1 MYEKSKTNLD
11 NVLQKIKT
19 NNLPFILLL
28 IILIIIMLV
37 TIITDYFSFSKSKSR
52 FEGFDVA
59 NDNRIPENID
69 TSQNEIYENESDK
82 QIPVGDKKLL
92 DDYRD
97 NNPEDY
103 DKYKKQYDKYN
114 KEYDKNDSDKI
125 NNVSNDVKDYDNKN
139 KNNYET
145 TIKNEFLTAINNESN
160 SAKNKPPNFNI
171 NIPTIK
177 DPKVSNSIITIS
189 FFLIIFILCFV
200 FLPNFR
206 DFRNLFSQI
215 NNVTYV
221 ILYTV
226 FLIIF
231 LRLFPASIMKN
242 NAYYIIPITIIV
254 AVILF
259 VTTLTSNYATVFN
272 INYERIKMI
281 ILYLCF
287 ITISIT
293 YYSIDP
299 GGYISKNF
307 NVSLLLSI
315 LIGIF
320 GFLYLV
326 VLLTLPNVYHDA
338 FRNSTNVTNA
348 SENISGFTK
357 YGTISFVLFL
367 IIITIVIS
375 TYPGGFFKNTTSSII
390 IIIILLIICIIWS
403 ILLVVN
409 TFNGF
414 NNNNPSNF
422 IDSSLTVAK
431 KTLLSLLGFS
441 ISGIIIAYIVYSVR
455 QLSGRNNIISFVLS
469 IFLIISMLILIYK
482 TIFIKLPSNNV
493 NKSKQAFFALILN
506 LIFYIP
512 CLFSGIFDVIMKTL
526 VNEYNS
532 TTTGNVLILIIT
544 LGLLLLY
551 IFLPKIQHFT
561 NSQGGNQLIQ
571 QPVYANTFQS
581 LATHEKLNGSN
592 NFDYQYGIS
601 FWIFID
607 SNAPNTNPSYNQYT
621 SLLNYGGKPNV
632 LYKPNTNTLLITM
645 DQKELKQ
652 KSSTK
657 LLEFDDN
664 GNRIIYTNKNLLLQK
679 WNNIIINFNGGTLDI
694 FLNGELVKSSI
705 EVIPYMKFDTL
716 TIGSDG
722 GINGGICNV
731 VYFKNPLTITNIY
744 YLYNNVKNNTPPVIN
759 TQFNVIN

>member
-11 NVLQKIKT
+11 NVLQKIKS

-37 TIITDYFSFSKSKSR
+37 TIITDYFSFSKSKSK
-52 FEGFDVA
+52 FEGFDVP
-59 NDNRIPENID
+59 NDNRIPDNID
-69 TSQNEIYENESDK
+69 TSQREIPDSGSYPEM
-82 QIPVGDKKLL
+82 PVGNEELL
-92 DDYRD
+92 NDYRS

-103 DKYKKQYDKYN
+103 DKYKKD
-114 KEYDKNDSDKI
+114 YDKNHIDNI
-125 NNVSNDVKDYDNKN
+125 NNVSNDVKDYNKENKN
-139 KNNYET
+139 SYET
-145 TIKNEFLTAINNESN
+145 SIKNDLLAAANNQS
-160 SAKNKPPNFNI
+160 SSVKNTPPNFNI
-171 NIPTIK
+171 SIPTIK

-189 FFLIIFILCFV
+189 FFLIILILCFV

-221 ILYTV
+221 ILYTI

-231 LRLFPASIMKN
+231 LRLFPSSIMKN
-242 NAYYIIPITIIV
+242 HAYYIIPITIII

-259 VTTLTSNYATVFN
+259 IISLTSNYASIFN

-299 GGYISKNF
+299 GEYISKNF
-307 NVSLLLSI
+307 NISLLLSVF
-315 LIGIF
+315 IGIF
-320 GFLYLV
+320 GFLYLI
-326 VLLTLPNVYHDA
+326 VLLTLPNIYDNS
-338 FRNSTNVTNA
+338 FKNSTNTTNA
-348 SENISGFTK
+348 LENISGFSK
-357 YGTISFVLFL
+357 YGSIAFILFL
-367 IIITIVIS
+367 IIITIVIA

-390 IIIILLIICIIWS
+390 IIIVLLIICIIWS

-414 NNNNPSNF
+414 NNNNQPNF
-422 IDSSLTVAK
+422 TDSSLTIVK

-441 ISGIIIAYIVYSVR
+441 ISGIIVAYFVYSI
-455 QLSGRNNIISFVLS
+455 QHLSGRNSIISFILS

-482 TIFIKLPSNNV
+482 TIFIKLPSNNL
-493 NKSKQAFFALILN
+493 NKSKQAFFTLILN

-532 TTTGNVLILIIT
+532 TTTGNVLILLIT

-551 IFLPKIQHFT
+551 IFLPKIQQYV
-561 NSQGGNQLIQ
+561 NLQGGKQLIQ
-571 QPVYANTFQS
+571 NPVYVNRLQP
-581 LATHEKLNGSN
+581 LATYEQLNGSN
-592 NFDYQYGIS
+592 TFDYQYGIS

-632 LYKPNTNTLLITM
+632 LYKPNTNSLMITI

-652 KSSTK
+652 KSNNK

-664 GNRIIYTNKNLLLQK
+664 GNRIIYTNKNWLLQK

-744 YLYNNVKNNTPPVIN
+744 YLYNNIKNNTPPVIN
-759 TQFNVIN
+759 V